1 MDTVDLEKEEI
12 IMALFLVE
20 SVLGALDRSQFQE
33 KIRAIQSH
41 AEERQLRLIEIQA
54 AEDHSRAFF
63 ILEGVNRAD
72 VTESFRAANVPIS
85 LIKPVRLI
93 GKNVEEVASGE
104 DVNYLVE
111 WNIPEGLTMEQYL
124 DRKKKNSV
132 HYSEVPEV
140 TFSRTYVCED
150 MTKCLC
156 FYQAPD
162 DSAVKRAREAVST
175 PIDAITKLSAGI

>member
-1 MDTVDLEKEEI
+1 
-12 IMALFLVE
+12 MALYLVE
-20 SVLGALDRSQFQE
+20 SVLGTLDRTLFQE
-33 KIRAIQSH
+33 KVRAIQSK
-41 AEERQLRLIEIQA
+41 AEGRGVRLIEVQA
-54 AEDHSRAFF
+54 AENYSRAFF
-63 ILEGVNRAD
+63 ILEGGDRAE
-72 VTESFRAANVPIS
+72 VTEILRGADVPIS

-93 GKNVEEVASGE
+93 GKDVGQVTQGE
-104 DVNYLVE
+104 NVNYLVE

-124 DRKKKNSV
+124 ERKLKNSV

-162 DSAVKRAREAVST
+162 ESAVKRARQAVST
-175 PIDAITKLSAGI
+175 PIDSITKLSGN